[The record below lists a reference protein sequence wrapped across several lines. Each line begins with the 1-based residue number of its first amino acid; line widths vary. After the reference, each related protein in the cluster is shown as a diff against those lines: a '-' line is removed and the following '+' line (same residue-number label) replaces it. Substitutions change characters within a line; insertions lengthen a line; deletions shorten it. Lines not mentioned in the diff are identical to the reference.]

1 MAAHRPFWRGHLK
14 LSLVSCPVQLHSAI
28 TDKNDIHLNLINPET
43 GNRIRN
49 QVIDAETEEVV
60 SREELVRGYQFAK
73 DRYVTISEEELGDL
87 RIESSS
93 TMEIEKFVPDD
104 EIPATFFDKVYYI
117 TPDGDAGLEAFVV
130 IRDAMEK
137 AGTFAISRVVLA
149 RKERVIAMKPRDK
162 GIIAYSLREADD
174 IKPEK
179 EYFKDIDSAKVDKDM
194 LEIAMRLVKQ
204 KSGHFEPKEYKDRYE
219 QRMRDLIQAKLK
231 GVELEPLEEV
241 EEPKVVDLMEAL
253 KRSLEGDGKRTARK
267 SGNGDATIHQL
278 KPKPKAA
285 KKKAMKRP
293 AAAAKRKRS

>member
-1 MAAHRPFWRGHLK
+1 MAARPFWRGHLK

-28 TDKNDIHLNLINPET
+28 TEKNDIHLNFINPET

-49 QVIDAETEEVV
+49 QTIDAETEEVV
-60 SREELVRGYQFAK
+60 SRDELVRGYQFAK
-73 DRYVTISEEELGDL
+73 DRYVTFSEDELADL

-93 TMEIEKFVPDD
+93 TMEIEKFVPQQD
-104 EIPATFFDKVYYI
+104 ITPVFFDKVYYI

-130 IRDAMEK
+130 IREAMEK
-137 AGTFAISRVVLA
+137 AGMYAISRVVLA
-149 RKERVIAMKPRDK
+149 RKERVIAMKPEGK
-162 GIIAYSLREADD
+162 GIVAYSLREAND

-179 EYFKDIDSAKVDKDM
+179 EYFKDIESPRVDKDM

-204 KSGHFEPKEYKDRYE
+204 KSGHFDPEEYEDRYE

-231 GVELEPLEEV
+231 GVELDPIEEV

-253 KRSLEGDGKRTARK
+253 KRSLEGEGNRK
-267 SGNGDATIHQL
+267 ERKGGGSGATIHQL

-285 KKKAMKRP
+285 KKKA
-293 AAAAKRKRS
+293 AKRATTTRRRKRG

>member
-28 TDKNDIHLNLINPET
+28 TDKNDIHLNFINPET

-49 QVIDAETEEVV
+49 QVIDSETEEVL

-73 DRYVTISEEELGDL
+73 DRYVTISEDELADL

-93 TMEIEKFVPDD
+93 TMEIEKFVPEADV
-104 EIPATFFDKVYYI
+104 PAVFFDKVYYI
-117 TPDGDAGLEAFVV
+117 VPDGDAGLEAFVV

-137 AGTFAISRVVLA
+137 AGMFAISRVVLA
-149 RKERVIAMKPRDK
+149 RKERVIAMKPKDK

-179 EYFKDIDSAKVDKDM
+179 EYFKDIESPRVDKDM

-204 KSGHFEPKEYKDRYE
+204 KSGHFDPEEYEDRYE

-231 GVELEPLEEV
+231 GVELEPIEEA

-253 KRSLEGDGKRTARK
+253 KRSLEGGK
-267 SGNGDATIHQL
+267 SGAKERKNGGGATIHEL

-285 KKKAMKRP
+285 KRKT
-293 AAAAKRKRS
+293 AKRAPARRRKRG